1 MPFFQTDEQLQD
13 QKHRIL
19 QATWE
24 QFPQLAKNQI
34 AFSWVVYDPPI
45 PVNTGGALNPE
56 TFWNQP
62 VRGVHYRGEERIYPA
77 SVVKIFYMVAVYE
90 WLQNGMIQSSP
101 ELERAVRDAIVDSSN
116 DATGLMVDMLTG
128 TTSGPELPPGPF
140 ETWKQQRNLV
150 NNYFQSFQWEE
161 FETININQ
169 KTWGDGPYGRE
180 RQFVG
185 ELMEN
190 RNMLTTNATTR
201 LLHAIIGGVAVSS
214 QASQEMMRLMR
225 RSLNPADLDANPEN
239 QVRGFLGGGLT
250 ENIAGIKLW
259 SKAGLTSSVRHDAAY
274 IEIPGYRPYLLVV
287 FTEGKK
293 NSQSEEI
300 LPFVSQQFVEATKS
314 LGEITGDGLVHS

>member
-1 MPFFQTDEQLQD
+1 MPFFQPDEQLQD
-13 QKHRIL
+13 LSDRIL
-19 QATWE
+19 QATWK

-116 DATGLMVDMLTG
+116 DATGLMVDILTG
-128 TTSGPELPPGPF
+128 TTSGPELPSGPF

-161 FETININQ
+161 FETINVNQ

-190 RNMLTTNATTR
+190 RNMLTTNATIR
-201 LLHAIIGGVAVSS
+201 LFHAIIGGVAVSS

-250 ENIAGIKLW
+250 ENISGIKLW

-287 FTEGKK
+287 FAEGKK

-314 LGEITGDGLVHS
+314 LGEITTNH